1 MKPSRNRSTETVAD
15 ERVIV
20 ITGAGSGVGAAV
32 ATGAAREGTSLVL
45 HTGGGHPDSQGR
57 LEAVAD
63 RCRQAGAAC
72 VTLVGDLAEAGR
84 GGECVELAFSSF
96 GRVDQVVHAAGL
108 VRKSPF
114 GVLTRAEL
122 DLCMSAMPGAFLEL
136 VTAALPGL
144 EQARHGRVVVVSS
157 FTARK
162 FDSYSLAPASSA
174 AKAAMEVLA
183 KCLAFQLASRGTTVN
198 CVSPGYIRKDPGR
211 LGTLSEEG
219 WAMAAERAQTRRL
232 AAPEEI
238 AATILFLLTPAARQ
252 ITGVTI
258 NVDGGLTL

>member
-1 MKPSRNRSTETVAD
+1 M
-15 ERVIV
+15 
-20 ITGAGSGVGAAV
+20 
-32 ATGAAREGTSLVL
+32 
-45 HTGGGHPDSQGR
+45 
-57 LEAVAD
+57 
-63 RCRQAGAAC
+63 C
-72 VTLVGDLAEAGR
+72 VTLVGDLAEGGR
-84 GGECVELAFSSF
+84 GTKCIEVAFSSF

-114 GVLTRAEL
+114 GTLTRAEL
-122 DLCMSAMPGAFLEL
+122 DLCMAAMPGAFLEL

-219 WAMAAERAQTRRL
+219 WALAAERTPTRRL
-232 AAPEEI
+232 ASPDEI
-238 AATILFLLTPAARQ
+238 AATILFLLSPAARQ